1 MDHVIRKYLI
11 IICTGISLSTG
22 VPVEGE
28 LQIPVEQVNSQE
40 ESSVPIEENLG
51 FPVYPNAT
59 FLRSYDA
66 SMGQRYFLFGSNTD
80 FSDMVQYYQVV
91 LDERGR
97 QVFDAPATH
106 MFEIGRFRE
115 EDMAF
120 PPGVTI
126 KDYTWNNSEGYL
138 HLSEEVKVERFRTI
152 IQIVPAP
159 QAVTTSER

>member
-1 MDHVIRKYLI
+1 MIRKFLI
-11 IICTGISLSTG
+11 IICTGISLST
-22 VPVEGE
+22 VVTVAGE
-28 LQIPVEQVNSQE
+28 PQIPAEQVNPQE
-40 ESSVPIEENLG
+40 ESSVPMEKNLG

-106 MFEIGRFRE
+106 MFEIGRFQE

-126 KDYTWNNSEGYL
+126 KDYTWNDSEGYL
-138 HLSEEVKVERFRTI
+138 HLSEDSKVERFRTI

-159 QAVTTSER
+159 QAAATLER